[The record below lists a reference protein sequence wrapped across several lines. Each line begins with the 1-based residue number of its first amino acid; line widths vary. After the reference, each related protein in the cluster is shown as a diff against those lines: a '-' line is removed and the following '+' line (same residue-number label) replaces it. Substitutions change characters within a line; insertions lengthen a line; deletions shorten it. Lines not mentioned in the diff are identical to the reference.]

1 MKIIVVVAVQMLTD
15 YSVKR
20 DKTFV
25 NLRQQIYLS
34 PCDNPKRKKTTE
46 DTTRVGRIVFAP
58 TNDKNKSE
66 EESAAN
72 AFSPVMIDAAIRL
85 PFYRITCNLAVA

>member
-1 MKIIVVVAVQMLTD
+1 MALYILYKNYIVIVVAVQMLTD

-34 PCDNPKRKKTTE
+34 SCDNPKKKK
-46 DTTRVGRIVFAP
+46 TTRVGRIVFAP

-72 AFSPVMIDAAIRL
+72 AFSPVII
-85 PFYRITCNLAVA
+85 